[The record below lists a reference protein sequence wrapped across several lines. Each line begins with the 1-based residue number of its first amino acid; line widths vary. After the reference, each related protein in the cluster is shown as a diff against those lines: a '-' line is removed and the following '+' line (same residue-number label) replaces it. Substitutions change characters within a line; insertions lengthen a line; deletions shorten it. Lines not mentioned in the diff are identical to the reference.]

1 MTKNHR
7 NRSWRAQWTCEPLSR
22 TAVHKSGATA
32 RVTPS
37 PTDPAKDRIS
47 LEGTDLIDL
56 QRWDLGRL
64 TEQAVTLWMEGKI

>member
-32 RVTPS
+32 RISVSPS
-37 PTDPAKDRIS
+37 DPGKDRIT
-47 LEGTDLIDL
+47 LENTDTLDL
-56 QRWDLGRL
+56 SRWDLGVL
-64 TEQAVTLWMEGKI
+64 TEQAVKLWMEGEF